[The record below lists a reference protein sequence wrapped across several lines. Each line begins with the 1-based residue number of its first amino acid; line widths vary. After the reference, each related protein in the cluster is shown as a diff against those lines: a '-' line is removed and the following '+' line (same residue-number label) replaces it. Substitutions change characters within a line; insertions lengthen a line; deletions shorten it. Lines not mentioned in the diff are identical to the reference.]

1 MKPRIYLSTVPS
13 ELGSIRQLAAR
24 VLRRMGY
31 EPVWHDILGTERG
44 DLKEVLRH
52 KIDPCQGLIHIIG
65 RAYGAEP
72 PAPDPE
78 FSRVSYTQ
86 YELLYARR
94 RNKRVWL
101 LFAEDGCTHDRPI
114 EQVDLPSDSNHP
126 DPAGYQAERRALQ
139 DAWRERMRAYVH
151 LWHAADDDADLER
164 TLKLLKGDFAGL
176 GRGWNSRQRLAMGLG
191 IVVLLLLGCA
201 LVMRWWVA

>member
-1 MKPRIYLSTVPS
+1 MKPRIYISTVPS
-13 ELGSIRQLAAR
+13 ELGSIRQLTAK

-31 EPVWHDILGTERG
+31 EPVWHDILGTEPG

-52 KIDPCQGLIHIIG
+52 EIDPCQGLIQIIG

-78 FSRVSYTQ
+78 FERVSYTQ

-101 LFAEDGCTHDRPI
+101 LFAEDGCTHDQPPA
-114 EQVDLPSDSNHP
+114 QLDVPSDSIHP
-126 DPAGYQAERRALQ
+126 DPAGFQAEQRALQ

-151 LWHAADDDADLER
+151 LWHTAADDADLER
-164 TLKLLKGDFAGL
+164 TLKQLKADFASLRRGL
-176 GRGWNSRQRLAMGLG
+176 SSRQRLALGLS
-191 IVVLLLLGCA
+191 VALVLLLICTL
-201 LVMRWWVA
+201 LIRW